1 MPFIIGNTYVSSY
14 SLELAIFFI
23 VSSFISVLILL
34 KLRGRF
40 SNFSAFFASKP
51 LPFMKTNSKLLLM
64 TRVFS
69 LILIIFLISPI
80 ASLFLWGAVVIKL
93 EEDYPTG
100 YLSVNYVNQTLD
112 FTLETTSY
120 SDSHLGGKSIFLVG
134 FACLCLA
141 FASIQ
146 LKLSNFQIKFFG
158 ILCFFLGF
166 GVFFAWKTIVLMD
179 DTPVS
184 FFGMTVI
191 FFGLN
196 AMVMIPLIF
205 LFFSEKSGSIAE
217 IVKGLEF
224 GSISNTKNFD
234 TIEDLINEQ
243 LGDPSYTVTQVEVFR
258 MIDSFKNAED
268 LANSALGGGF
278 LVFFKK
284 ISKIKKQIIL
294 FVLYLCA
301 IGVLVAYSL
310 VIYYYGEDSRKDLG
324 FLNLVMVSSTDLML
338 FFFQRVKI
346 KVNPLEVSFL
356 MISNRV
362 FLYAF
367 GGDMWFIG
375 YCCLYILLNIPMC
388 HYIVDNNW
396 PLSDYALMKGKQV
409 LDISRTPEFVT
420 LISTAIFLILI
431 VVLALA
437 DISGVPTQGFSM
449 DNGKDYP
456 FWAFGL
462 ASIFFVVIF
471 LLFWISVRI
480 YRRYT
485 LKIKDLVF
493 YYLFSVSFDMYYL
506 SLSCTYLCII
516 LLGGLC
522 YASTDESFP
531 LIFCCFIPVMY
542 ELLMII
548 KFNWNLNDYRFPA
561 DTQMINN
568 KMKKCRE
575 KIEAQTKKTK
585 TFKTIKTEM
594 VQEKNSSVE
603 VEKKNV
609 EIEKNLDDYENL
621 LNIETVNNNKKPE
634 ANNLENEVE
643 PEEAGPMDPE
653 IWAKNGITQFSDW
666 RAMGIP
672 FWKAFLTNYL
682 IPTDYKIIYGGNLI
696 FDNYL
701 IY

>member
-1 MPFIIGNTYVSSY
+1 M
-14 SLELAIFFI
+14 
-23 VSSFISVLILL
+23 
-34 KLRGRF
+34 KLQGRF
-40 SNFSAFFASKP
+40 SNFNAFFASKP

-64 TRVFS
+64 TRLFS
-69 LILIIFLISPI
+69 LILLLFLLSPI

-100 YLSVNYVNQTLD
+100 YLSVNYVNQTID
-112 FTLETTSY
+112 FSLEITSY

-134 FACLCLA
+134 FSCLCLA
-141 FASIQ
+141 FSAIQ
-146 LKLSNFQIKFFG
+146 LKLSNLQVKIFG
-158 ILCFFLGF
+158 ILCFVSGF
-166 GVFFAWKTIVLMD
+166 AVFFAWKIIVLMD
-179 DTPVS
+179 DSRVS
-184 FFGMTVI
+184 FFGMTAI

-196 AMVMIPLIF
+196 AMVMTPLIF
-205 LFFSEKSGSIAE
+205 LFFSDKSGSIAE

-243 LGDPSYTVTQVEVFR
+243 LTDPSYAVTQVEVFR
-258 MIDSFKNAED
+258 MISSYKNAEE
-268 LANSALGGGF
+268 LENSALGGGF
-278 LVFFKK
+278 ILFFKK
-284 ISKIKKQIIL
+284 LSKTKKQISL
-294 FVLYLCA
+294 FALYLCA
-301 IGVLVAYSL
+301 LGVLVAYSL
-310 VIYYYGEDSRKDLG
+310 VIYYYGEDSRKNLG

-338 FFFQRVKI
+338 YFFQRVKI
-346 KVNPLEVSFL
+346 KVSPLEVSLL

-388 HYIVDNNW
+388 NYIVDNNW
-396 PLSDYALMKGKQV
+396 PLSDYALIKGKQV
-409 LDISRTPEFVT
+409 LDISRTPEFVSS
-420 LISTAIFLILI
+420 ISTAMFLILI
-431 VVLALA
+431 VVLALT
-437 DISGVPTQGFSM
+437 DINGVPTQGFIM
-449 DNGKDYP
+449 DNEKEYP

-462 ASIFFVVIF
+462 ASIFFVIIF
-471 LLFWISVRI
+471 LLFWISLRI

-493 YYLFSVSFDMYYL
+493 YYLFSVSFDIYYL

-522 YASTDESFP
+522 YASTNEPFP
-531 LIFCCFIPVMY
+531 LIFCCFIPIMY

-594 VQEKNSSVE
+594 IQEKKNEE
-603 VEKKNV
+603 VEKKNI
-609 EIEKNLDDYENL
+609 ENEKNLEDFENL
-621 LNIETVNNNKKPE
+621 LNIETANHNNHNNNKLE
-634 ANNLENEVE
+634 AENHENDVE

-653 IWAKNGITQFSDW
+653 IWAKNGITQFVDW
-666 RAMGIP
+666 RANGIP

-682 IPTDYKIIYGGNLI
+682 IPTDYKIIYGGI
-696 FDNYL
+696 FCCICF
-701 IY
+701 IYYFQFFIRSIIFHCGCRLLLSMCFWV